1 MPKPHEYTGTKEYNK
16 PILLI
21 NIHAK
26 FLITAVKPN
35 STVYNK
41 TKQKKN
47 PNKHVPQT
55 SRLCHWNIRR
65 VESKKNYDI
74 SH

>member
-1 MPKPHEYTGTKEYNK
+1 MPKPHEYTGKKEHNK

-26 FLITAVKPN
+26 FLINAVKPN
-35 STVYNK
+35 STLDNK
-41 TKQKKN
+41 TKQNEN

-55 SRLCHWNIRR
+55 SGIC
-65 VESKKNYDI
+65 Y
-74 SH
+74 